1 MQAPHVVTDEDVC
14 RPPVTVG
21 EKGSVLLGRSEMG
34 TGSSGKYCV
43 PQLIVPGDSLAMA
56 PAADSVVAIAVTIG
70 LATGHAIASLLI
82 DWKAQS
88 VQDGNAEF
96 RSSQL

>member
-1 MQAPHVVTDEDVC
+1 MCAGGSGENHV
-14 RPPVTVG
+14 
-21 EKGSVLLGRSEMG
+21 SE
-34 TGSSGKYCV
+34 
-43 PQLIVPGDSLAMA
+43 LIVSGDSLAMA

-96 RSSQL
+96 RSLQL